1 MFLHLSVILCTG
13 RKVCREGGVVDS
25 PRPGGRHAP
34 HRPRGRQPPPH
45 KPRIRHPTPHKPR
58 GRHPPPKD
66 KEADTPPQTKM
77 QTHSPWG
84 QRQTPPRND
93 PEADTPSSPVEAAT
107 EAGGTHPTGMHSC

>member
-13 RKVCREGGVVDS
+13 GKVCREGGVVDT

-34 HRPRGRQPPPH
+34 TDPEADNPRPTDPESDTPL
-45 KPRIRHPTPHKPR
+45 PTNP
-58 GRHPPPKD
+58 
-66 KEADTPPQTKM
+66 EADTPLPKTKRQTPP
-77 QTHSPWG
+77 HG
-84 QRQTPPRND
+84 QRGRHTPPGAKGRPPRND